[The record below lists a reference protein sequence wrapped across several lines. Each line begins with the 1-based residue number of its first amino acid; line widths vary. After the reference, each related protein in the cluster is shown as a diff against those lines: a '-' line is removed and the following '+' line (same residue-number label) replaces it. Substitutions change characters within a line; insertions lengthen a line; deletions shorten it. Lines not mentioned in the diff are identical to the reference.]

1 MNQNHAWK
9 ERVQGIFQTCSDE
22 IKKTT
27 EIGMKMLSASKTN
40 SQLHESYEE
49 LGHLVYKAMKNKEI
63 DWDNA
68 RAKELMTLIMSCKK
82 DLKDLE
88 EEVVKIKETSPPQD

>member
-1 MNQNHAWK
+1 MNQNQAWK
-9 ERVQGIFQTCSDE
+9 EKVQEIFQTCSDE

-49 LGHLVYKAMKNKEI
+49 LGHLVYKAMKNNEVE
-63 DWDNA
+63 WDNA
-68 RAKELMTLIMSCKK
+68 RAKELLALIMSCKK

-88 EEVVKIKETSPPQD
+88 EEVVKIKESHPPQD